1 MDMETVVTWDKK
13 GLLHF
18 SATSESGHTVEMDGV
33 KAAGGDEQGFFPKS
47 LLLVALGGCTAMD
60 VLPILRKMHQEVTD
74 YHLEIKGTV
83 HEGHPRKFDKIVVE
97 HVLTGHNL
105 DPEMVQKAINLSH
118 HKYCSISASLAGSV
132 EIEMTNRIIEAAPEP
147 ALARD

>member
-1 MDMETVVTWDKK
+1 MDMETVVRWDKK
-13 GLLHF
+13 GMMHF
-18 SATSESGHTVEMDGV
+18 SATAESGHTVEMDAV
-33 KAAGGDEQGFFPKS
+33 KAGGGDEQGFSPKA

-60 VLPILRKMHQEVTD
+60 VLPILRKMRQEVTD

-105 DPEMVQKAINLSH
+105 SQEMVDKAIELSH
-118 HKYCSISASLAGSV
+118 HKYCSISASLAGAV
-132 EIEMTNRIIEAAPEP
+132 EIEMTSRLIEAAPE
-147 ALARD
+147 LAAAHN

>member
-1 MDMETVVTWDKK
+1 MDMETVVKWDKK
-13 GLLHF
+13 GLMDF
-18 SATSESGHTVEMDGV
+18 SATAESGHTVNMDAV
-33 KAAGGDEQGFFPKS
+33 KSAGGDEQGFSPKG

-74 YHLEIKGTV
+74 YQLEIKGTV

-105 DPEMVQKAINLSH
+105 NPEMVQKAIALSH
-118 HKYCSISASLAGSV
+118 DKYCSVSASLAGAV
-132 EIEMTNRIIEAAPEP
+132 EIEMTSRIIELEP
-147 ALARD
+147 APSYA